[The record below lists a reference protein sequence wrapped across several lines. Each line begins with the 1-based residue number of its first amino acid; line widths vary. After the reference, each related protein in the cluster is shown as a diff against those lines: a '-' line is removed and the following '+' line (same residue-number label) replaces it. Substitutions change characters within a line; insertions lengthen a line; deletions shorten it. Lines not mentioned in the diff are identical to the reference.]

1 MAERLRM
8 SREKREYPDR
18 PYVGVGVIVF
28 RDHEVLLIQR
38 NKEPNKGQWS
48 IPGGRQML
56 GETAAEAARRE
67 LQEETG
73 VKVDRFLLVDVVDAI
88 IPDVEGKIKYHY
100 TLVDYMGQWQSGES
114 RPGHDAKEVRWV
126 RLNELSSYSLMEKTI
141 SIIQKAA
148 TINT

>member
-1 MAERLRM
+1 M

-28 RDHEVLLIQR
+28 RNHEVLLIQR

-67 LQEETG
+67 LLEETG
-73 VKVDRFLLVDVVDAI
+73 VKVDRLKLVDIVDAI

-114 RPGHDAKEVRWV
+114 RPGDDAKEVRWC
-126 RLNELSSYSLMEKTI
+126 RLNQLSSYSLLEKTMN
-141 SIIQKAA
+141 IIQKAA
-148 TINT
+148 AMNT

>member
-1 MAERLRM
+1 M

-18 PYVGVGVIVF
+18 PYVGVGLIVF

-67 LQEETG
+67 LLEETG
-73 VKVDRFLLVDVVDAI
+73 VKVDLLKLVDVVDAI

-114 RPGHDAKEVRWV
+114 RPGDDAKEVRWV
-126 RLNELSSYSLMEKTI
+126 RLNELSSYSLLEETMN
-141 SIIQKAA
+141 IIQKAA
-148 TINT
+148 VMNT

>member
-1 MAERLRM
+1 M

-18 PYVGVGVIVF
+18 PYVGVGMIVF

-48 IPGGRQML
+48 IPAGRQML

-67 LQEETG
+67 LLEETG
-73 VKVDRFLLVDVVDAI
+73 VKVDRLLLVDVVDAI

-114 RPGHDAKEVRWV
+114 RPGDDAKEVRWV
-126 RLNELSSYSLMEKTI
+126 RLNQLSSYSLLEKTMN
-141 SIIQKAA
+141 IILKAA
-148 TINT
+148 AMNT

>member
-1 MAERLRM
+1 M

-67 LQEETG
+67 LLEETG
-73 VKVDRFLLVDVVDAI
+73 VKVDRLLLVDVVDAI
-88 IPDVEGKIKYHY
+88 IPDAEGKIKYHY

-114 RPGHDAKEVRWV
+114 RPGDDAKEVRWIH
-126 RLNELSSYSLMEKTI
+126 LNQLSSYSLLEKTI
-141 SIIQKAA
+141 NIIQKAA
-148 TINT
+148 AMNT

>member
-1 MAERLRM
+1 M

-28 RDHEVLLIQR
+28 RDKEVLLVQR

-48 IPGGRQML
+48 ITGGSQLL
-56 GETAAEAARRE
+56 GETASEAAQRE
-67 LQEETG
+67 LLEETG
-73 VKVDRFLLVDVVDAI
+73 VKVDRLLLVDVVDAI

-114 RPGHDAKEVRWV
+114 RPGDDAKEVRWV
-126 RLNELSSYSLMEKTI
+126 RLNQLSSYSLLEKTMN
-141 SIIQKAA
+141 IIQKAA
-148 TINT
+148 AMNT